1 MQISLKAA
9 RVNANLTQKQAAQGI
24 GVDVST
30 IVSWE
35 NSKTSPKAT
44 YLDALC
50 RLYGITVDN
59 IFLVEKSSLTG

>member
-9 RVNANLTQKQAAQGI
+9 RVNACLTQREAAQGI

-35 NSKTSPKAT
+35 SGKTSPKAT
-44 YLDALC
+44 LLDALC
-50 RLYGITVDN
+50 KLYEIPVDA
-59 IFLVEKSSLTG
+59 IFLREKSS